1 MPNRLRIFGLEG
13 LKGEKYEVKSFTLL
27 QDLQNLSNVFKCPNC
42 GRSRFVKNTKW
53 RGHGTGRHGEAQ
65 YEPIEKEK
73 VSPTTHCICPGGP
86 VWMELGGTSIG
97 QELRLQESF
106 EIWRKR
112 GSNPKEVVVFLE
124 GKFVSV
130 PFDAWDKYLC
140 SENL

>member
-1 MPNRLRIFGLEG
+1 
-13 LKGEKYEVKSFTLL
+13 
-27 QDLQNLSNVFKCPNC
+27 
-42 GRSRFVKNTKW
+42 
-53 RGHGTGRHGEAQ
+53 
-65 YEPIEKEK
+65 
-73 VSPTTHCICPGGP
+73 
-86 VWMELGGTSIG
+86 MELGGTSIG